1 MTNTSCNVSFAG
13 FTNFTASFPPAQ
25 RIIVGNS
32 SNPLY
37 LRYALMTQDS
47 VQLVYYSASVTIPM
61 DALYQVAFAAQP
73 ALTFPPVINVQPSAS
88 FQIITAPASASFYL
102 SASSEIP
109 VNYQW
114 WVQPSGSS
122 SWFLPTASIGHYSF
136 QGTSSNA
143 FTASFPVNT
152 LPSWS
157 FECVITSSAGN
168 TTSSVAILYV
178 Q

>member
-73 ALTFPPVINVQPSAS
+73 ALTFPPVINVQPLGVVSDYHGSCIGVILFVGVFGDTCKLSMVGSAFGFFFVVLTNS
-88 FQIITAPASASFYL
+88 
-102 SASSEIP
+102 
-109 VNYQW
+109 VHW
-114 WVQPSGSS
+114 
-122 SWFLPTASIGHYSF
+122 
-136 QGTSSNA
+136 
-143 FTASFPVNT
+143 T
-152 LPSWS
+152 L
-157 FECVITSSAGN
+157 
-168 TTSSVAILYV
+168 
-178 Q
+178 